1 MLVLTRKINE
11 AILIGDDIKITLLN
25 IESDR
30 IRIGID
36 APKNMRI
43 YRYETLK
50 KVQAENI
57 GMILDVPMHVTVELG
72 KAKQRIKDILGY
84 NMGSVIVL
92 DKVAGEAVD
101 VLVNGKRIG
110 RGEVV
115 VIDDNYGV
123 RITEITA
130 FTAEELL

>member
-50 KVQAENI
+50 KVVLENQ
-57 GMILDVPMHVTVELG
+57 MAASVNVNLVTLSHLKEEIELPENN
-72 KAKQRIKDILGY
+72 K
-84 NMGSVIVL
+84 
-92 DKVAGEAVD
+92 E
-101 VLVNGKRIG
+101 
-110 RGEVV
+110 
-115 VIDDNYGV
+115 
-123 RITEITA
+123 
-130 FTAEELL
+130 